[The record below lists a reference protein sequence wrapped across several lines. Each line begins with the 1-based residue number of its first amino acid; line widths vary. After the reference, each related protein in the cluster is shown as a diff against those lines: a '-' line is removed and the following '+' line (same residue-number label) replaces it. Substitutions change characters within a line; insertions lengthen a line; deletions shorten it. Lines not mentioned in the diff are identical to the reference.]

1 MKRDTELP
9 NRNYFI
15 SVERKSPRD
24 QENYIYYRIEGRDFT
39 KHLSIE
45 QSLKLFKNE
54 LWKLLDYRRKQGKW
68 KMHIT
73 LKVDFKSTKPEPS
86 ENAKKY
92 SVSKKVKFLE
102 SKRQKILLMSCIYLQ
117 LIDLNIGSKI

>member
-1 MKRDTELP
+1 MCDTELP
-9 NRNYFI
+9 KRNYFI
-15 SVERKSPRD
+15 SVERKSLRD
-24 QENYIYYRIEGRDFT
+24 QENYIDYRIEGRDFT
-39 KHLSIE
+39 KQLSIE
-45 QSLKLFKNE
+45 QSLQLFKNE

-73 LKVDFKSTKPEPS
+73 LKVDFKSTKSEPS

-102 SKRQKILLMSCIYLQ
+102 SKRQKILLMNCIYLQ
-117 LIDLNIGSKI
+117 LTDLNIRSKI